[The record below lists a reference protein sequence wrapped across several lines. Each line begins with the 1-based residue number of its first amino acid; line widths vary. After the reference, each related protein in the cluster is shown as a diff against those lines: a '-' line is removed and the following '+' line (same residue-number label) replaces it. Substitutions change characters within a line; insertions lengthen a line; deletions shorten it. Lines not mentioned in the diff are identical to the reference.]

1 MYDPRPVAT
10 RTCGSEGMVAE
21 ASAETRRTQRFR
33 IEPMRIEHIPVVA
46 AIERRC
52 FAQPWPQNAYRREI
66 QSNKMAHYFVA
77 RMFESDPPSTAA
89 SAQRSTGAQEN
100 GLFGRLSR
108 LLRGPLEPPPSPAL
122 EAELRSIVGYAGL
135 WLMTDEAHI
144 TTIAVDPDF
153 QGNGIGELLVV
164 ALIDRARQI
173 GARWLTL
180 EVRVSNDVAQRLYEK
195 YTFKEMGIRR
205 RYYSD
210 NGEDALVMWT
220 DPVDSETFLNTLAR
234 NREAL
239 TRRLGPYD

>member
-1 MYDPRPVAT
+1 
-10 RTCGSEGMVAE
+10 MVAE
-21 ASAETRRTQRFR
+21 PSAQTRRSQRFR
-33 IEPMRIEHIPVVA
+33 IEPMRIEHIPVVS

-77 RMFESDPPSTAA
+77 RVFESDEAA
-89 SAQRSTGAQEN
+89 PASDVRRAVAGGEN
-100 GLFGRLSR
+100 GLIGRLSR
-108 LLRGPLEPPPSPAL
+108 LLRGPLEPPPTPAL

-220 DPVDSETFLNTLAR
+220 DPIDSDDFQGLLAR

>member
-1 MYDPRPVAT
+1 M
-10 RTCGSEGMVAE
+10 
-21 ASAETRRTQRFR
+21 R
-33 IEPMRIEHIPVVA
+33 IEPIPVVS

-52 FAQPWPQNAYRREI
+52 FTQPWPQNAYRREL

-77 RMFESDPPSTAA
+77 RVFESDDPAPVVDVRRTA
-89 SAQRSTGAQEN
+89 SGQEN

-108 LLRGPLEPPPSPAL
+108 LLRGPLEPPPTPAL

-180 EVRVSNDVAQRLYEK
+180 EVRVSNEVAQRLYEK
-195 YTFKEMGIRR
+195 YTFKEMGVRR

-220 DPVDSETFLNTLAR
+220 DPIDSDSFQGILTH
-234 NREAL
+234 NRAAL

>member
-1 MYDPRPVAT
+1 
-10 RTCGSEGMVAE
+10 
-21 ASAETRRTQRFR
+21 
-33 IEPMRIEHIPVVA
+33 MRIEHIPVVA

-52 FAQPWPQNAYRREI
+52 FTQPWPQNAYRREI

-77 RMFESDPPSTAA
+77 RLFESDLPSPAVNT
-89 SAQRSTGAQEN
+89 QRSAGPHEN

>member
-1 MYDPRPVAT
+1 
-10 RTCGSEGMVAE
+10 
-21 ASAETRRTQRFR
+21 
-33 IEPMRIEHIPVVA
+33 MRIEHIPVVS

-52 FAQPWPQNAYRREI
+52 FTQPWPQNAYRREI
-66 QSNKMAHYFVA
+66 QSNKMAHYFIA
-77 RMFESDPPSTAA
+77 RLFEPDGAAPTADDRRIPG
-89 SAQRSTGAQEN
+89 SAEN

-108 LLRGPLEPPPSPAL
+108 LIRGPIEPPPTPAL

-153 QGNGIGELLVV
+153 QGNGIGELLLVS
-164 ALIDRARQI
+164 LIDRAQQI
-173 GARWLTL
+173 GGRWLTL

-220 DPVDSETFLNTLAR
+220 DPIDSETFQDTLAR

>member
-1 MYDPRPVAT
+1 
-10 RTCGSEGMVAE
+10 
-21 ASAETRRTQRFR
+21 
-33 IEPMRIEHIPVVA
+33 MRIEHIPVVA

-52 FAQPWPQNAYRREI
+52 FTQPWPQNAYRREI

-77 RMFESDPPSTAA
+77 RLFESDLPLTAGTT
-89 SAQRSTGAQEN
+89 QRSAGPQVN

>member
-1 MYDPRPVAT
+1 VAAG
-10 RTCGSEGMVAE
+10 GSGEMVADP
-21 ASAETRRTQRFR
+21 SAHMRRSQRFR
-33 IEPMRIEHIPVVA
+33 VEAMRIEHIPVVS

-66 QSNKMAHYFVA
+66 QSNRMAHYFVA
-77 RMFESDPPSTAA
+77 RMLEGDEPSSPPDTRSPASGGDGNLFE
-89 SAQRSTGAQEN
+89 
-100 GLFGRLSR
+100 RLSR
-108 LLRGPLEPPPSPAL
+108 MLRGPLEPQPSPAM

-153 QGNGIGELLVV
+153 QGNGLGELLLV
-164 ALIDRARQI
+164 ALIDRAKQI

-180 EVRVSNDVAQRLYEK
+180 EVRVTNDVAQKLYEK

-220 DPVDSETFLNTLAR
+220 DPIDSDTFQSTLLR
-234 NREAL
+234 NRDAL
-239 TRRLGPYD
+239 ARRLGPYD

>member
-1 MYDPRPVAT
+1 MAAGGNGEV
-10 RTCGSEGMVAE
+10 VAE
-21 ASAETRRTQRFR
+21 ATNERAGRFR
-33 IEPMRIEHIPVVA
+33 VEPMRVEHIPVVS

-66 QSNKMAHYFVA
+66 QTNKMAHYFVV
-77 RMFESDPPSTAA
+77 RMVENDSLAPVVEASRPPA
-89 SAQRSTGAQEN
+89 SSEGN
-100 GLFGRLSR
+100 LFGRLSR
-108 LLRGPLEPPPSPAL
+108 MLRGPVEPTPSPAL

-153 QGNGIGELLVV
+153 QGNGLGELLLV
-164 ALIDRARQI
+164 ALIDRAKAI

-180 EVRVSNDVAQRLYEK
+180 EVRVSNEVAQKLYEK

-210 NGEDALVMWT
+210 NNEDALVMWT
-220 DPVDSETFLNTLAR
+220 DPIDSDVFQEMLLR

>member
-1 MYDPRPVAT
+1 MRA
-10 RTCGSEGMVAE
+10 RGSEGTVAE
-21 ASAETRRTQRFR
+21 ASAQTRRSQRFR
-33 IEPMRIEHIPVVA
+33 IEPMRIEHIPVVS

-52 FAQPWPQNAYRREI
+52 FTQPWPQNAYRREI

-77 RMFESDPPSTAA
+77 RLFESDDPVPITDARRAA
-89 SAQRSTGAQEN
+89 GAAEN

-108 LLRGPLEPPPSPAL
+108 LLRGPLEPPPTPAL
-122 EAELRSIVGYAGL
+122 EAELRSIIGYAGL

-153 QGNGIGELLVV
+153 QGNGIGELLLV

-180 EVRVSNDVAQRLYEK
+180 EVRVTNDVAQRLYEK

-220 DPVDSETFLNTLAR
+220 DPIDSDTFQGTLAR
-234 NREAL
+234 NRDAL

>member
-1 MYDPRPVAT
+1 
-10 RTCGSEGMVAE
+10 
-21 ASAETRRTQRFR
+21 
-33 IEPMRIEHIPVVA
+33 MRIEHIPVVS

-52 FAQPWPQNAYRREI
+52 FTQPWPQNAYRREI

-77 RMFESDPPSTAA
+77 RLSESDTSAPAA
-89 SAQRSTGAQEN
+89 EVRRYPVGGDS
-100 GLFGRLSR
+100 GLLGRLSR
-108 LLRGPLEPPPSPAL
+108 LLRGPIEPPPSPAL

-153 QGNGIGELLVV
+153 QGNGIGELLLV

-220 DPVDSETFLNTLAR
+220 DPIDSDTFQSTLAR

>member
-1 MYDPRPVAT
+1 M
-10 RTCGSEGMVAE
+10 AE
-21 ASAETRRTQRFR
+21 PSAQTRRSQRFR

-52 FAQPWPQNAYRREI
+52 FTQPWPQNAYRREI

-77 RMFESDPPSTAA
+77 RVFESDDPVPV
-89 SAQRSTGAQEN
+89 SAVRRTVAGGEN
-100 GLFGRLSR
+100 GLLGRLSR
-108 LLRGPLEPPPSPAL
+108 LLRGPLEPPPSPAM

-153 QGNGIGELLVV
+153 QGNGIGELLLV

-180 EVRVSNDVAQRLYEK
+180 EVRISNDVAQRLYEK
-195 YTFKEMGIRR
+195 YTFKEMGVRR

-220 DPVDSETFLNTLAR
+220 DPIDSDTFQDILAH